1 MLENL
6 KPVFHEANLLAR
18 SHYHVSKSNTDKEK
32 KAREQIRL
40 VENGLKC
47 RRAKQSPSAHQ
58 KAVKG
63 SKVARYILNVI
74 LRGRL

>member
-1 MLENL
+1 
-6 KPVFHEANLLAR
+6 
-18 SHYHVSKSNTDKEK
+18 
-32 KAREQIRL
+32 

-58 KAVKG
+58 KAAKG

-74 LRGRL
+74 VRGRL